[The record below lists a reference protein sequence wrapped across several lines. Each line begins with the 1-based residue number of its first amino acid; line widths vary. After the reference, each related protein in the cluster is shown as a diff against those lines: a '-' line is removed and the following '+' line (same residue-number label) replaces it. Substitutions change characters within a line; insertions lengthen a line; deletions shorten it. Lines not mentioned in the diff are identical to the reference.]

1 MRVLPVLLATVLIC
15 GSIQAEIHTVEYGE
29 SLWRIAK
36 KRYGNGKKWRWIWD
50 ANRTKIRR
58 PNHIRPGQ
66 KLEIPRSHPKKNAPA
81 GVPAGYEYWKT
92 VRAKCTAYC
101 PCRRC
106 CGRFANGKTSTGR
119 NAWRPDGCG
128 VDPRLIPYGTLVKI
142 PGAGIRKADD
152 TGPAM
157 RRSSRRG
164 IYHIDVR
171 YASHWTARKWGKRW
185 RRVVLYRRVRKS
197 VSDSARKSKSPQ
209 S

>member
-1 MRVLPVLLATVLIC
+1 MKLGGVLLSTFLVC
-15 GSIQAEIHTVEYGE
+15 GTLHAEIHTVEWGE

-36 KRYGNGKKWRWIWD
+36 KRYGDGEKWRWIWA
-50 ANRTKIRR
+50 ANRKRIRN

-66 KLEIPRSHPKKNAPA
+66 KLEIPRGRPKKHVVRA
-81 GVPAGYEYWKT
+81 VPAGYEYWKT

-106 CGRFANGKTSTGR
+106 CGRFANGRTSTGR

-128 VDPRLIPYGTLVKI
+128 VDPRLIPYGIMIKI
-142 PGAGIRKADD
+142 PGAGVRRADD

-164 IYHIDVR
+164 VHHIDIRMV
-171 YASHWTARKWGKRW
+171 YHWNARQWGKRW
-185 RRVVLYRRVRKS
+185 RSIKLYRKVRKFA
-197 VSDSARKSKSPQ
+197 SDSAQKS
-209 S
+209 